1 MHIEQERFL
10 DFLGKPDTRFVIPVF
25 QRVYSWNARQCEDLW
40 DDIVAASDT
49 SETHFM
55 GMVLYVDEAET
66 FNGVAQHNVIDGQQR
81 LTTLSLLLC
90 ALARHLDETGSSVEG
105 ITAPDLF
112 TRYLRSGEGAQ
123 ASGKLTLSQSDRETL
138 YALVGVNTMPEEPAG
153 RLIDNLELFFAKMAE
168 PNFDASKLWSGLEK
182 LEIAS
187 VRLDYG
193 DSPQLVFESLNSKGM
208 ALSTADRVR
217 NYIVITDDAN
227 DHSEDAL
234 FEHSWL
240 PFEATFEDR
249 ADDFDANAALNVW
262 LANTYRNERIFDESE
277 IYGLFKRS
285 LRDTYKGEVS
295 PLLED
300 AARYA
305 RELFDDDERRSEEL
319 ADLQLWIS
327 GKPKGLISEYKMF
340 GD

>member
-1 MHIEQERFL
+1 MIILQYFISHYNKESELTF
-10 DFLGKPDTRFVIPVF
+10 P
-25 QRVYSWNARQCEDLW
+25 EDITIY
-40 DDIVAASDT
+40 D
-49 SETHFM
+49 
-55 GMVLYVDEAET
+55 
-66 FNGVAQHNVIDGQQR
+66 
-81 LTTLSLLLC
+81 TTL
-90 ALARHLDETGSSVEG
+90 RD
-105 ITAPDLF
+105 
-112 TRYLRSGEGAQ
+112 GEQ
-123 ASGKLTLSQSDRETL
+123 TP
-138 YALVGVNTMPEEPAG
+138 GVC
-153 RLIDNLELFFAKMAE
+153 FS
-168 PNFDASKLWSGLEK
+168 FDEK

-285 LRDTYKGEVS
+285 LRDTYKGEIS